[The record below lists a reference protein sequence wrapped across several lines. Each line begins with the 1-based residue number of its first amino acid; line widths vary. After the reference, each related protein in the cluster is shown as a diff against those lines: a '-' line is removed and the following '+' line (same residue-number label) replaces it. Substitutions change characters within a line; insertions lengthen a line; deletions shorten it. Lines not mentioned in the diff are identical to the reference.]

1 MDKDTA
7 KRDIEIGKR
16 IKDRR
21 IELKL
26 SQEKL
31 GSALGINK
39 STIQRY
45 ESQGVD
51 PDKAMILSSLADE
64 LETTVE
70 WLKGE
75 SDERNSDEF
84 KGLKRKVEKSLD
96 IYLDT
101 LCNSLDGVIRDAM
114 LSYLIES
121 IDMSSLF
128 NKYLAKALEKIDDAT
143 NDNAVADVLN
153 KYEISTDIIYDKIY
167 KNEVEDIIADMHK
180 MIDNLYNM
188 FENGLEGFSNFA
200 SSNKIKNNAI
210 KKYEDKYNSVDIEN

>member
-1 MDKDTA
+1 MNKDTA

-31 GSALGINK
+31 GFALGVNK

-75 SDERNSDEF
+75 SDERNTYEF

-101 LCNSLDGVIRDAM
+101 LCNSHDGVIRDAM

-153 KYEISTDIIYDKIY
+153 RYEISTDIIYDKIY
-167 KNEVEDIIADMHK
+167 KKEVEDIIADMHK

-200 SSNKIKNNAI
+200 SSDKIKNNAI
-210 KKYEDKYNSVDIEN
+210 KKYEDKYNSVDIES

>member
-21 IELKL
+21 TELKL

-31 GSALGINK
+31 GSALGVNK

-75 SDERNSDEF
+75 SDEKNTYEF

-96 IYLDT
+96 TYLDT

-114 LSYLIES
+114 LNYLIES

-128 NKYLAKALEKIDDAT
+128 NKYLAKALEKIDDAKS
-143 NDNAVADVLN
+143 DNTVADVLN
-153 KYEISTDIIYDKIY
+153 KYEISTDIIYDKVY
-167 KNEVEDIIADMHK
+167 KKEVEDIIADMHK

-188 FENGLEGFSNFA
+188 FENGLEGFSNFT
-200 SSNKIKNNAI
+200 SIDKIKNNAI
-210 KKYEDKYNSVDIEN
+210 KKYEDTYNSVDIES

>member
-26 SQEKL
+26 SQEKI
-31 GSALGINK
+31 GSALGVNK

-75 SDERNSDEF
+75 SDERNTYEF
-84 KGLKRKVEKSLD
+84 KGLKRKVEKILD
-96 IYLDT
+96 TYLDT

-128 NKYLAKALEKIDDAT
+128 NKYLAKTLEKIDDAT

-153 KYEISTDIIYDKIY
+153 RYEISTNIIYNKIY
-167 KNEVEDIIADMHK
+167 KKEVEDIIADMHK

-200 SSNKIKNNAI
+200 SSGKIKNNAI
-210 KKYEDKYNSVDIEN
+210 KKYEDKYNSVDIES

>member
-7 KRDIEIGKR
+7 KRDIKIGKR

-31 GSALGINK
+31 GSALGVNK

-75 SDERNSDEF
+75 SDERNTDEF

-96 IYLDT
+96 TYLDA
-101 LCNSLDGVIRDAM
+101 LCNSFDGVIRDAV

-153 KYEISTDIIYDKIY
+153 RYEISTDIIYDKIY
-167 KNEVEDIIADMHK
+167 KKEVEDIIADMHK

-200 SSNKIKNNAI
+200 SSDRIKNNAI
-210 KKYEDKYNSVDIEN
+210 KKYEDKYNSVDIES

>member
-1 MDKDTA
+1 MNKDNA

-21 IELKL
+21 TEIKL

-31 GSALGINK
+31 GSALGVNK

-75 SDERNSDEF
+75 SDERNTDEF

-96 IYLDT
+96 TYLDT
-101 LCNSLDGVIRDAM
+101 LCGSLDGVIRDAM

-143 NDNAVADVLN
+143 NDNVVTDALN

-167 KNEVEDIIADMHK
+167 KKEVEDIIADMHK
-180 MIDNLYNM
+180 MINNLYNV
-188 FENGLEGFSNFA
+188 FENGLRGFSNFT
-200 SSNKIKNNAI
+200 SSDKIKNNAI
-210 KKYEDKYNSVDIEN
+210 KKYEDKYNSVDIES